1 MPSTSAHISQSC
13 RPITIRLKLITTTKS
28 QNVNRLRLL
37 RGFGLELV
45 ILIDHRVRSVHP
57 TYA

>member
-1 MPSTSAHISQSC
+1 MPSTSAQISQSC

-37 RGFGLELV
+37 RVFGPELV
-45 ILIDHRVRSVHP
+45 ILIYHRVRSVHLA
-57 TYA
+57 YA